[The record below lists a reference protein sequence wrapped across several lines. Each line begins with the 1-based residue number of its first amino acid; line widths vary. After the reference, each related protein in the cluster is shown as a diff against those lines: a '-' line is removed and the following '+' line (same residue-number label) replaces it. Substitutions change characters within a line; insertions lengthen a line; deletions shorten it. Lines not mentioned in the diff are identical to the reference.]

1 MIRSN
6 FQMMFKVEV
15 FHSYFEQ
22 GICNCL
28 RFKPGA
34 TTTGLLKRFDFK
46 IRNKINGFDF
56 YSNSRY
62 TITAF
67 LQYIQTSTNQT
78 FFDFEIE
85 SNDPNFHLFTELPV
99 DWVGQLFYDSQ
110 ASVNMHQDG
119 VVELGQSLSEN
130 ANITSLGNLTVH
142 FDDILKFG
150 PGNKCAQ
157 FAINYKARSTQWQY
171 FVINKSSI
179 QLNNPAIG
187 GKADIGFNGPENVT
201 IENGERAILFT
212 SGDNLIPLSKV
223 PTYKFDLVNRPA
235 LNGNDPPKRAS
246 APKIIFRGLPNPD
259 PKRIGIV
266 NVNSINQVSSPIYVY
281 V

>member
-6 FQMMFKVEV
+6 FQLMFKVEV
-15 FHSYFEQ
+15 LHSYFEH

-34 TTTGLLKRFDFK
+34 TTSGLLKRFDFR

-56 YSNSRY
+56 YTNSRN

-67 LQYIQTSTNQT
+67 LKYIQTSTNQT

-85 SNDPNFHLFTELPV
+85 SNNSNFHLFTELPV
-99 DWVGQLFYDSQ
+99 DWVGQLVYYSQ
-110 ASVNMHQDG
+110 ADTNVYQEG
-119 VVELGQSLSEN
+119 VVELDQSLSEN
-130 ANITSLGNLTVH
+130 VNATSLGNLTLH
-142 FDDILKFG
+142 FDDIIKFG
-150 PGNKCAQ
+150 IDNGYAQ

-212 SGDNLIPLSKV
+212 SGDNLIPLSEV

-235 LNGNDPPKRAS
+235 LNGNDPPKRTS

-266 NVNSINQVSSPIYVY
+266 NINSINQVSSPIYVY